1 LDVPNFVPANPNPAA
16 KGIVPKKD
24 PKPEEKKIGEGKVPK
39 RVDFAI
45 DEDSSEDD
53 EDQEKKKKAE
63 KNYEF
68 TLPNKDKFKD
78 KVWNQEIINVF
89 MKSNWGQNDPN
100 YKDNLE
106 VA

>member
-1 LDVPNFVPANPNPAA
+1 MNVPEFVPSNPNPAA
-16 KGIVPKKD
+16 MGKIPKKD
-24 PKPEEKKIGEGKVPK
+24 PKPEENKGEGKGPK
-39 RVDFAI
+39 RDTHAI
-45 DEDSSEDD
+45 DEESKDD
-53 EDQEKKKKAE
+53 EDQGRKKKAE

-78 KVWNQEIINVF
+78 KFWNQEIINVF
-89 MKSNWGQNDPN
+89 MKSNWGQNDSN